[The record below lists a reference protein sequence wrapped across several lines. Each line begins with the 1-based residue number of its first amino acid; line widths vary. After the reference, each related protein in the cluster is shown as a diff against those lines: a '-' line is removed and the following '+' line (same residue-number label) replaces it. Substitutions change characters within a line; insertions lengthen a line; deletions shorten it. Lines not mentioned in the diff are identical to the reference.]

1 MASAPSVTSAGRSDT
16 DEMFFMTVC
25 GLPREYNWQRLKDLV
40 RNYASHSVWVDL
52 PRTQGGATVALIKGI
67 HRAEE
72 ALRIF
77 GGLYREFGENNSQIH
92 LYKEGTH
99 DRPWR
104 CTCSADFR
112 TCWLASSRQAAELL
126 RTPPNAPVGIASP
139 SGWSQPSGSFQDRS
153 RYPPTPDTSPTSA
166 DVDSLADGITAM
178 QVNPQRVVIVRIC
191 HIAYGPDEAMA
202 ATAKERLAELIRNAA
217 PSAQECIRSIV
228 LQTRQTIQSRS
239 TAQPTPVYMAT
250 PGGTLVNASQGVV
263 RTEQRG
269 IFVSG
274 IAFSASTREVKDFF
288 SHAGIVTRCELQKD
302 ARTGKLKGRA
312 TVHYTSPV
320 DAARAITMYDGRN
333 FKDLR
338 LSVRGD
344 RDAVPVSVAAPRGGG
359 SNASSSSAT
368 SSATRARS
376 NGTSLSR
383 SDSNAGPIIAN
394 GSTSTRA

>member
-1 MASAPSVTSAGRSDT
+1 MASAPSVTSAGRSET
-16 DEMFFMTVC
+16 DEKFFMTVC
-25 GLPREYNWQRLKDLV
+25 GLPRECDWKGLKDLV
-40 RNYASHSVWVDL
+40 RKHASHGVWVDL
-52 PRTQGGATVALIKGI
+52 PRAQGGAAVGWIKGI

-77 GGLYREFGENNSQIH
+77 GGLYRELGENNSQIH
-92 LYKEGTH
+92 LYKEGAH
-99 DRPWR
+99 NRPLR

-112 TCWLASSRQAAELL
+112 TCRLASARQAAELL
-126 RTPPNAPVGIASP
+126 RTPPNAPVGVASP
-139 SGWSQPSGSFQDRS
+139 SGWSQPSVNFQDRS
-153 RYPPTPDTSPTSA
+153 RYPPTPDTSPSSA
-166 DVDSLADGITAM
+166 DVDSLADGITAL
-178 QVNPQRVVIVRIC
+178 QVSPQRAVIVRLC
-191 HIAYGPDEAMA
+191 RVAYGPDEAMA
-202 ATAKERLAELIRNAA
+202 ATAKQRLAELIQNAA

-228 LQTRQTIQSRS
+228 LQTRQAIQSRS

-250 PGGTLVNASQGVV
+250 PRGTLVNASQGVV
-263 RTEQRG
+263 RIEQRG

-288 SHAGIVTRCELQKD
+288 SHAGTITRCELQKD
-302 ARTGKLKGRA
+302 ARTGRSKGRA
-312 TVHYTSPV
+312 TVHYTSSV
-320 DAARAITMYDGRN
+320 DAAKAITMYDGRN

-344 RDAVPVSVAAPRGGG
+344 RDSVPVSMVAQRNGC
-359 SNASSSSAT
+359 SDASSSNAA
-368 SSATRARS
+368 SSALRARS